1 MMNLRRCLMIS
12 KKMKVW
18 TKYNIPPDIS
28 LTYIEMKEKDKENAR
43 IYLELA
49 VRNNPLRR
57 YENISQTV
65 LEIMDILE

>member
-1 MMNLRRCLMIS
+1 MNLRRCLMIS

-57 YENISQTV
+57 YENVSQTV

>member
-1 MMNLRRCLMIS
+1 MIS

-28 LTYIEMKEKDKENAR
+28 LTYIQMKEKDKENAR

-57 YENISQTV
+57 YENVSQTV

>member
-57 YENISQTV
+57 YENVSQTV

>member
-1 MMNLRRCLMIS
+1 MIS

-57 YENISQTV
+57 YENVSQTV